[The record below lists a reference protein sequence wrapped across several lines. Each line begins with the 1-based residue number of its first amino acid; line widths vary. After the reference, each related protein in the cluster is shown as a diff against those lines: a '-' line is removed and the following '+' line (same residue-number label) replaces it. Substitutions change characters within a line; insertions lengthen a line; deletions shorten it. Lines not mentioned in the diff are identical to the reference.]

1 MFMHNTS
8 YSVALYKASWRRA
21 PLPQLIPQSREHS
34 EEGFGLHERR
44 QTRQL
49 KASQAHTSLTART
62 QSHVDAQRPRES
74 IMWGAGNIYSGNSCQ
89 TNAVRLYKSTRGGWN
104 VKGMSCMEFRGAQRE
119 STTVFSH
126 LLGIRKGSALREK
139 LKRSPAAEGQTLMRH
154 TGSSVCAQVSRR
166 AQTIVKAQVRDVGLQ
181 RWG

>member
-49 KASQAHTSLTART
+49 KASQTRTSLTARM
-62 QSHVDAQRPRES
+62 QSHIDRQRPRES
-74 IMWGAGNIYSGNSCQ
+74 IM
-89 TNAVRLYKSTRGGWN
+89 
-104 VKGMSCMEFRGAQRE
+104 
-119 STTVFSH
+119 
-126 LLGIRKGSALREK
+126 
-139 LKRSPAAEGQTLMRH
+139 
-154 TGSSVCAQVSRR
+154 
-166 AQTIVKAQVRDVGLQ
+166 
-181 RWG
+181 